1 MEKKEIRTKRKYWQ
15 DSVEGEKKWQEE
27 ERVKMKV
34 GNKRRR
40 ENNKWRK

>member
-1 MEKKEIRTKRKYWQ
+1 MEKKEKKEIRTKRKH
-15 DSVEGEKKWQEE
+15 WQEE

-40 ENNKWRK
+40 EKNKQQK